1 MKEAGFDFLPFEAV
15 EHLSIG
21 RDLRLS
27 HQTETYP
34 HPVNYRLGLRDAQH
48 RVECVERYPS
58 PIPIAVLDQAG
69 RKVTRIEYLVL
80 PGERRSHFASLPQRV
95 RESPHPQR

>member
-1 MKEAGFDFLPFEAV
+1 LKEAGFDFLPFEAV

-34 HPVNYRLGLRDAQH
+34 HPVNYRKAMVKAHVIHAWD
-48 RVECVERYPS
+48 ETERSVQP
-58 PIPIAVLDQAG
+58 
-69 RKVTRIEYLVL
+69 
-80 PGERRSHFASLPQRV
+80 
-95 RESPHPQR
+95 ES